1 MLRRRTML
9 SIAAVLAMS
18 LQGCASDLATKPV
31 VRATAAQA
39 ADAKAQRRTAMA
51 PICPTPTSDGKAR
64 QIAGYL
70 ESAPPAAGLDVL
82 ATEWERLDDGAR
94 ICRGK
99 AN

>member
-1 MLRRRTML
+1 
-9 SIAAVLAMS
+9 
-18 LQGCASDLATKPV
+18 
-31 VRATAAQA
+31 
-39 ADAKAQRRTAMA
+39 MA
-51 PICPTPTSDGKAR
+51 PICPTPTSDGNAR

-99 AN
+99 TK